1 MNNASCFRHPAVR
14 AAAFVLIVA
23 ATLLGGARLA
33 IARADQQPPPPE
45 QLDEVV
51 VSGERPGPGMWHVRH
66 GSAQVW
72 ILGSLSPL
80 PKNITWRSHEVEQ
93 VLEITNQVLVPKP
106 LELGIVKILWLL
118 VTERNL
124 LMVRGGKRLKDV
136 MASPLYARF
145 AAQRAKYTGESD
157 KWERYRPIIA
167 AAFLQHAAFHQVGLS
182 ARVDLGAAVRIL
194 AKNHGVRVDEVKI
207 GGMGDLLEALKT
219 MQNATENICVEASLG
234 TIETGLPRLLDRA
247 TAWATGNVER
257 IESMPEPADVDACL
271 EALDAGTSA
280 GDLLARVRR
289 SWFEAL
295 DKSLQGNASTLAVVN
310 IDMLLGHGGL
320 LEELRAKGYE
330 VVAP

>member
-1 MNNASCFRHPAVR
+1 MNHSSYFHHPALRV
-14 AAAFVLIVA
+14 AVFVLVVA
-23 ATLLGGARLA
+23 VALVTGARPALP
-33 IARADQQPPPPE
+33 RADQPPPPPE

-93 VLEITNQVLVPKP
+93 VLEISNQVLVPKP
-106 LELGIVKILWLL
+106 LEVGIVKILWLL

-124 LMVRGGKRLKDV
+124 LMVRGGKKLKDV
-136 MASPLYARF
+136 MPAPLYARF
-145 AAQRAKYTGESD
+145 AAQRAKYTDEPD

-219 MQNATENICVEASLG
+219 MQNSTENICVAASLG

-257 IESMPEPADVDACL
+257 IENMPEPPDVDACL

-295 DKSLQGNASTLAVVN
+295 DKSLQGNATTLAVVN
-310 IDMLLGHGGL
+310 IDMLLGRSGL